1 MKWVEW
7 KRNAVSGNDGEPN
20 MNKEEKYR
28 KQFELYEN
36 KIATVIKKKL
46 KDALRFLYLCW
57 KQKR

>member
-36 KIATVIKKKL
+36 KIATVIKKSL
-46 KDALRFLYLCW
+46 KTH
-57 KQKR
+57 